1 MLLGNLTIISSSK
14 YLEMKTLLHRI
25 LFTLLFTALSLTCIQ
40 QAQAQLFVDG
50 SYTPEEMV
58 TDFFSTTC
66 VSVSNIT
73 WVADTAAVQMGFFES
88 SATNLGINAGILLT
102 SGTILN
108 AVGPN
113 NSSSQTQAVT
123 TEGDTDLENLLGD
136 IYGSWDA
143 CVLEF
148 DMVAT
153 EEELIFEYVFGS
165 EEYLE
170 YVGSTFND
178 AFAFLVTGPGYDPN
192 TNIALIP
199 GTTTPVAINNVN
211 HLSNTEFFV
220 DNETGIVV
228 EESTIQYDG
237 FTTPLT
243 ATMNVVIGETY
254 HIKLVVADIADQVL
268 DSGVFISVGSLC
280 GGDLSPVSGFK
291 VPEDLSGSTTVNFI
305 DDSKYATSWFWDFGD
320 GTTSTLRSPG
330 EHTFPAPGY
339 YTVSLTVENYYESV
353 TSTQE
358 LSVGQVT
365 GINHPIA
372 TQQLNAYPN
381 PVTNLLNVLLP
392 ADVKDATVNLYNSA
406 GQLTLTQKA
415 QADIPVLMD
424 MQLLPA
430 GLYVVEVVNAGNSF
444 RSKVWKQ

>member
-1 MLLGNLTIISSSK
+1 MKSNLRLFLFSLIVS
-14 YLEMKTLLHRI
+14 I
-25 LFTLLFTALSLTCIQ
+25 LNLICFQQ
-40 QAQAQLFVDG
+40 QAKAQLFVDG
-50 SYTPEEMV
+50 SYSPDEMV

-73 WVADTAAVQMGFFES
+73 WVADTAATQMGFFES

-102 SGTILN
+102 SGTINN

-113 NSSSQTQAVT
+113 NTSSQTLAVS
-123 TEGDTDLENLLGD
+123 TEGDADLENLLGE

-153 EEELIFEYVFGS
+153 EEELVFEYVFGS

-211 HLSNTEFFV
+211 HLSNTEFFTN
-220 DNETGIVV
+220 NETGVV
-228 EESTIQYDG
+228 LEETTIQYDG

-280 GGDLSPVSGFK
+280 GGELSPVSGFK
-291 VPEDLSGSTTVNFI
+291 VPEDLSGSTTVAFA
-305 DDSKYATSWFWDFGD
+305 DDSKYATSWLWDFGD
-320 GTTSTLRSPG
+320 GSTSTLRNPG
-330 EHTFPAPGY
+330 EHTFPAPGI
-339 YTVSLTVENYYESV
+339 YTVSLTVENYYEAV
-353 TSTQE
+353 TYTQE
-358 LSVGQVT
+358 LTVGIVSGVGNT
-365 GINHPIA
+365 PKEFR
-372 TQQLNAYPN
+372 QLTVYPN
-381 PVTNLLNVLLP
+381 PATDLLTVVLP
-392 ADVKDATVNLYNSA
+392 EDVIEATVNLYNNA
-406 GQLTLTQKA
+406 GQLVLSQVA
-415 QADIPVLMD
+415 QNGVSVQIDL
-424 MQLLPA
+424 QLLPA
-430 GLYVVEVVNAGNSF
+430 GLYVAEAVSNNSTI
-444 RSKVWKQ
+444 RTKVWKQ

>member
-1 MLLGNLTIISSSK
+1 
-14 YLEMKTLLHRI
+14 MKTQLHQI
-25 LFTLLFTALSLTCIQ
+25 LFTLLLATLCLTGFQQ
-40 QAQAQLFVDG
+40 QAKAQLFVDG
-50 SYTPEEMV
+50 SYSPDEMV

-73 WVADTAAVQMGFFES
+73 WIADTSATQMGFFES
-88 SATNLGINAGILLT
+88 SATNLGINAGILLST
-102 SGTILN
+102 GTIAN

-113 NSSSQTQAVT
+113 NQSGITAT
-123 TEGDTDLENLLGD
+123 TVNAYSDPD
-136 IYGSWDA
+136 INAIVSDYMSFDA

-148 DMVAT
+148 DMVAS
-153 EEELIFEYVFGS
+153 EEELVFEYVFGS

-170 YVGSTFND
+170 FVGTSFND
-178 AFAFLVTGPGYDPN
+178 AFAFLVTGPGFDPN

-199 GTTTPVAINNVN
+199 GTSTPVAINNVN
-211 HLSNTEFFV
+211 NLLNTEYFF
-220 DNETGIVV
+220 DNETFSDTTT
-228 EESTIQYDG
+228 STIQYDG

-254 HIKLVVADIADQVL
+254 HIKLVVADVGDQIL

-280 GGDLSPVSGFK
+280 GGELSPVSGFK
-291 VPEDLSGSTTVNFI
+291 VPEDLSGSTTVTFT

-330 EHTFPAPGY
+330 QHTFPAPGY

-365 GINHPIA
+365 GIDLPIA
-372 TQQLNAYPN
+372 TQHLNAYPN
-381 PVTNLLNVLLP
+381 PVTNLLTIVLP
-392 ADVKDATVNLYNSA
+392 ADIKDATVNLYNSA
-406 GQLTLTQKA
+406 GQLMLTQKA
-415 QADIPVLMD
+415 QADIPVLID

-430 GLYVVEVVNAGNSF
+430 GLYVAEVVNAGNSF